1 MKRVLLIPI
10 LLAAL
15 SVSSFAE
22 FPASDVYE
30 KTSKAVVLIV
40 GFGEGSNSMIG
51 SGAIVGHHGT
61 IVTNAHVIMNKA
73 ASSPYSKIKVYTK
86 PDKVTGSLQEDL
98 KQAFIAKIV
107 AYDVDLDLAV
117 LKAEGMPEDMGNITF
132 ANSDEIKIGE
142 EVVAIGHPEQ
152 GGLWTLSYGRISGE
166 ILNQNN
172 IQGRDVFQ
180 TDTSMNRGNSG
191 GPLLDRRGYL
201 VGVNANIAR
210 LGDGDFPITGVNFS
224 IKSSVVKKWL
234 NEQGVEIDYG
244 RVSLKNNSQQNET
257 NLPSIESR
265 MQKVMSKPVNSE
277 EFTEEK
283 LLTPKRPYKQSDLI
297 KEVEKDLEDMMEEMR
312 GKIRK

>member
-30 KTSKAVVLIV
+30 KTSKVVVLIV

-61 IVTNAHVIMNKA
+61 IVTNAHVVMNKA

-98 KQAFIAKIV
+98 KQAFIAKVV

-117 LKAEGMPEDMGNITF
+117 LKAEGMPEDMGSITF

-172 IQGRDVFQ
+172 VQGKDVFQ

-191 GPLLDRRGYL
+191 GPLLDSRGYL
-201 VGVNANIAR
+201 VGINTSIAR
-210 LGDGDFPITGVNFS
+210 IGEGNVPIVGVNFA
-224 IKSSVVKKWL
+224 IKSSVVKKWFDKQGIFIAYGKDSL
-234 NEQGVEIDYG
+234 HDQTQQVAGKNEKIKAQPDMAKEIKSNH
-244 RVSLKNNSQQNET
+244 V
-257 NLPSIESR
+257 
-265 MQKVMSKPVNSE
+265 
-277 EFTEEK
+277 TEEPK
-283 LLTPKRPYKQSDLI
+283 ILTPKKPYKQDDLL
-297 KEVEKDLEDMMEEMR
+297 KEVEKELEDMMEEMR